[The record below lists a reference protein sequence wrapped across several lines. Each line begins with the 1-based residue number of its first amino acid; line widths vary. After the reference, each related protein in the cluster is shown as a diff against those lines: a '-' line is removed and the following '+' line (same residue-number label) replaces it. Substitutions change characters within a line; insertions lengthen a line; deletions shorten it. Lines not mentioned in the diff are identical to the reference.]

1 MKKKSVLFCVLAI
14 FGIVTGVYAQKKEN
28 FVMPTGKYSPVRV
41 GNLLAERYLSLPF
54 RGYGSLRDT
63 MPKMIS
69 YPEVCTWTGAL
80 RFSRATGD
88 KLLTREL
95 EKRYVML
102 MEKKPQLVPKAVH
115 VDQSVFGAVPLEL
128 YRMTSNKKYLADGLK
143 FADAQWTVPAGKKL
157 SKAAQLNVSKGLSWQ
172 TRFWIDDMYMITILQ
187 LEAFRATGDSMY
199 LNRMAHEMCAY
210 LDSIQRPNGLF
221 YHAPD
226 VPIFWGRGDGWV
238 AVGMAEILRCLPQ
251 NSAERRQ
258 IMKSYLKM
266 MKTLKSYQHSDGLW
280 GQLIDD
286 PASWTETS
294 GSAMFTYAMIVGVRK
309 GWLPASKYSPVI
321 NKAWKGLVE
330 CINKDGDVL
339 RTCQGTGKKND
350 KQYYLDRKCFIG
362 DMHGQA
368 PVLWC
373 AMAMIE

>member
-1 MKKKSVLFCVLAI
+1 MLALCLVAS
-14 FGIVTGVYAQKKEN
+14 GAHAQKPGN
-28 FVMPTGKYSPVRV
+28 IDIPGGKLSPIKV

-54 RGYGSLRDT
+54 RGYGTLRDT
-63 MPKMIS
+63 MPKMVS

-80 RFSRATGD
+80 RFARATGD
-88 KLLTREL
+88 KLLARKL
-95 EKRYVML
+95 EERYAFL
-102 MEKKPQLVPKAVH
+102 MDKKPQLLPRAVH
-115 VDQSVFGAVPLEL
+115 VDQSVFGTVPLEL
-128 YRMTSNKKYLADGLK
+128 YRTTGNQRYLAEGLR

-157 SKAAQLNVSKGLSWQ
+157 SRMERRAVDGGLSWQ
-172 TRFWIDDMYMITILQ
+172 TRYWIDDMYMITSLQ
-187 LEAFRATGDSMY
+187 LAAFRATGDSMY
-199 LNRMAHEMCAY
+199 LDRMAREMCSY

-226 VPIFWGRGDGWV
+226 VPFFWGRGDGWV
-238 AVGMAEILRCLPQ
+238 AVGMADMLKCLPA
-251 NSAERRQ
+251 NSSYKAR

-266 MKTLKSYQHSDGLW
+266 MKTLRGYQHDDGLW

-294 GSAMFTYAMIVGVRK
+294 GSAMFTYAMIVGVRR
-309 GWLPASKYSPVI
+309 GWLPAGKYKPVI
-321 NKAWKGLVE
+321 DKAWKGLTGR
-330 CINKDGDVL
+330 INADGDVEK
-339 RTCQGTGKKND
+339 TCQGTGKKND
-350 KQYYLDRKCFIG
+350 RQYYLDRKCFLG